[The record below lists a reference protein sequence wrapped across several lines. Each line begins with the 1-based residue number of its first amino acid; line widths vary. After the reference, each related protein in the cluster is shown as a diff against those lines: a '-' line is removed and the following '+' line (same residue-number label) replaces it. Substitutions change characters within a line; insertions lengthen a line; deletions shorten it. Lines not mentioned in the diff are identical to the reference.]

1 MTDDTGRPRAGAT
14 ATPHAGATEGWR
26 FWIDRGGTFTDV
38 VARAP
43 GGALRTL
50 KLLSEDPARYDDAAV
65 EGVRRLLGIEGDEP
79 IAAELVAD
87 VRMGTTVATNALLE
101 RSGAPTLYVTTRG
114 FGDAL
119 RIGYQDR
126 PDIFALDIRL
136 PEPAYARVLEVDERV
151 GADGTVVRALDEQG
165 ARRGLQDARRA
176 GFDAVAIAFVHG
188 YAHPRHERRVAE
200 LARAAGFSQVS
211 VSHDTSPLMKLVGRG
226 ETTVVDAYLSP
237 ILRRYVDGVAERL
250 GDVRLRFM
258 QSHGGLTGAR
268 LFRGKDAILSGPAGG
283 VVGAVAVSRRAGF
296 DRVIG
301 FDMGGTSTDVSH
313 YAGELERSY
322 ESVVGGVRLRAPML
336 RVHTVAAGGG
346 SICSFEDGRYRVG
359 PRSAGADPGPACY
372 GKGGPLTV
380 TDCNLVAGK
389 LRAAFFPRVFGPDG
403 DGAARRE
410 GGAPGARG
418 RGREHACR
426 RRGASGA

>member
-1 MTDDTGRPRAGAT
+1 MGADTGARRDGA
-14 ATPHAGATEGWR
+14 EGWR

-38 VARAP
+38 VARPP
-43 GGALRTL
+43 GGGLRTR
-50 KLLSEDPARYDDAAV
+50 KLLSEDPARYRDAAV
-65 EGVRRLLGIEGDEP
+65 QGVRDLLRLDGNEP
-79 IAAELVAD
+79 IPSELVAD
-87 VRMGTTVATNALLE
+87 VRMGITVATNALLE
-101 RSGAPTLYVTTRG
+101 RAGSPALYVTTRG

-151 GADGTVVRALDEQG
+151 DADGAVIRPLDEAA
-165 ARRGLQDARRA
+165 ARRGLEEARRS
-176 GFDAVAIAFVHG
+176 GLDAVAVALVHG
-188 YAHPRHERRVAE
+188 HAYPEHERRVAE

-237 ILRRYVDGVAERL
+237 ILRRYVDGVATQL

-258 QSHGGLTGAR
+258 QSHGGLTDAR

-283 VVGAVAVSRRAGF
+283 VVGAVAVSRRAGC

-313 YAGELERSY
+313 YAG
-322 ESVVGGVRLRAPML
+322 
-336 RVHTVAAGGG
+336 
-346 SICSFEDGRYRVG
+346 
-359 PRSAGADPGPACY
+359 
-372 GKGGPLTV
+372 
-380 TDCNLVAGK
+380 
-389 LRAAFFPRVFGPDG
+389 
-403 DGAARRE
+403 
-410 GGAPGARG
+410 
-418 RGREHACR
+418 
-426 RRGASGA
+426 

>member
-1 MTDDTGRPRAGAT
+1 M
-14 ATPHAGATEGWR
+14 
-26 FWIDRGGTFTDV
+26 

-65 EGVRRLLGIEGDEP
+65 EGVRRLLGLEGDEP
-79 IAAELVAD
+79 IPAELVAD

-101 RSGAPTLYVTTRG
+101 RSGTPTLYVTTRG

-151 GADGTVVRALDEQG
+151 GADGTVVRTLDEDA
-165 ARRGLQDARRA
+165 ARRGLEDARRA

-188 YAHPRHERRVAE
+188 YAYPEHERRVAE

-237 ILRRYVDGVAERL
+237 SSGAMWTVWRRGSVTFRCASCSHTAGSPAHACSGVRT
-250 GDVRLRFM
+250 R
-258 QSHGGLTGAR
+258 SC
-268 LFRGKDAILSGPAGG
+268 PA
-283 VVGAVAVSRRAGF
+283 RRAEW
-296 DRVIG
+296 
-301 FDMGGTSTDVSH
+301 S
-313 YAGELERSY
+313 
-322 ESVVGGVRLRAPML
+322 APW
-336 RVHTVAAGGG
+336 
-346 SICSFEDGRYRVG
+346 
-359 PRSAGADPGPACY
+359 P
-372 GKGGPLTV
+372 
-380 TDCNLVAGK
+380 
-389 LRAAFFPRVFGPDG
+389 
-403 DGAARRE
+403 
-410 GGAPGARG
+410 
-418 RGREHACR
+418 
-426 RRGASGA
+426 